1 MLEHT
6 IIQYFLSSFLWTFYK
21 PLLFT
26 VTVNFLQTQDF
37 KKEQKQKNSFA
48 FHSQVWATRSHSWKK
63 SWGSRCLKK
72 TEEIQPWHDSEK
84 NFSPV
89 RNTRCLLWMKE
100 SQHSTEMHGAKV
112 WSASGCSGLLESNTF
127 PVWLPVSWKRTRD
140 RTGASPKI
148 AYETEEDQVIAGLV
162 AQGFGIAVVP
172 YMDILQKLNV
182 NILQIR
188 SPNYERAF
196 FMVHNDCVFI
206 PPVVQK
212 FRQFVLDDGMMLTEE
227 PAWLY
232 KNMICSQTILYLK
245 TDHVYV
251 LL

>member
-6 IIQYFLSSFLWTFYK
+6 IIQYFLSSFLWTFCK

-112 WSASGCSGLLESNTF
+112 WSASGSQASWNRIHSPSGCRFPESEPGTGH
-127 PVWLPVSWKRTRD
+127 PVYFSYRCHTISSGWSGCT
-140 RTGASPKI
+140 KI
-148 AYETEEDQVIAGLV
+148 W
-162 AQGFGIAVVP
+162 
-172 YMDILQKLNV
+172 
-182 NILQIR
+182 
-188 SPNYERAF
+188 S
-196 FMVHNDCVFI
+196 C
-206 PPVVQK
+206 
-212 FRQFVLDDGMMLTEE
+212 
-227 PAWLY
+227 
-232 KNMICSQTILYLK
+232 
-245 TDHVYV
+245 V
-251 LL
+251 LLSAIWRTQIYSGSDTEAESDHDHTAVSSTVC

>member
-6 IIQYFLSSFLWTFYK
+6 IIQYFLSSFLWTFCK

-100 SQHSTEMHGAKV
+100 SQHSTEIHGAKV
-112 WSASGCSGLLESNTF
+112 WSHRDSVSLLYLIWIFYRNWTSTF
-127 PVWLPVSWKRTRD
+127 FRS
-140 RTGASPKI
+140 A
-148 AYETEEDQVIAGLV
+148 
-162 AQGFGIAVVP
+162 
-172 YMDILQKLNV
+172 
-182 NILQIR
+182 LQIM
-188 SPNYERAF
+188 SGHSLWCIMTAY
-196 FMVHNDCVFI
+196 
-206 PPVVQK
+206 
-212 FRQFVLDDGMMLTEE
+212 
-227 PAWLY
+227 LY
-232 KNMICSQTILYLK
+232 RL
-245 TDHVYV
+245 
-251 LL
+251 

>member
-6 IIQYFLSSFLWTFYK
+6 IIQYFLSSFLWTFCK

-48 FHSQVWATRSHSWKK
+48 FHSQVWATRSHSWKN

-140 RTGASPKI
+140 RTSSLLFI
-148 AYETEEDQVIAGLV
+148 QVSH
-162 AQGFGIAVVP
+162 
-172 YMDILQKLNV
+172 
-182 NILQIR
+182 NI
-188 SPNYERAF
+188 F
-196 FMVHNDCVFI
+196 WMV
-206 PPVVQK
+206 
-212 FRQFVLDDGMMLTEE
+212 
-227 PAWLY
+227 WLHE
-232 KNMICSQTILYLK
+232 NMILYSALSHLK
-245 TDHVYV
+245 NTNLQRFRYRSRKIGRASCRERV
-251 LL
+251 

>member
-6 IIQYFLSSFLWTFYK
+6 IIQYFLSSFLWTFCK

-127 PVWLPVSWKRTRD
+127 PVWLHENMILYSALSHLKNTNLQRFRYRSRIWSWSHRSLIHCLLRTAWILLRPFLIRRSSLKRAPVSEMSLTRCLP
-140 RTGASPKI
+140 GQAP
-148 AYETEEDQVIAGLV
+148 L
-162 AQGFGIAVVP
+162 
-172 YMDILQKLNV
+172 
-182 NILQIR
+182 
-188 SPNYERAF
+188 
-196 FMVHNDCVFI
+196 
-206 PPVVQK
+206 
-212 FRQFVLDDGMMLTEE
+212 
-227 PAWLY
+227 
-232 KNMICSQTILYLK
+232 LK
-245 TDHVYV
+245 
-251 LL
+251 